1 MGLCGGVWGIYA
13 HGMDM
18 TTEPAGAGGEE
29 GPGIGVRGAV
39 RECGFL

>member
-18 TTEPAGAGGEE
+18 TTEPAGAQCCPGEGRMCAAGGTL
-29 GPGIGVRGAV
+29 G
-39 RECGFL
+39 